1 MDMSFSLPEP
11 NVSLNYCIS
20 NYSKAEK
27 FTGKNMFK
35 CDTCGKLVEALKWS
49 LIKSLPNFLSIQL
62 RRFNYDEARK
72 GLVKLNWQVP
82 FPFKLK
88 FSTNYEK

>member
-1 MDMSFSLPEP
+1 MSLTLPEP

-20 NYSKAEK
+20 NYYSKPEK

-35 CDTCGKLVEALKWS
+35 CDNCGKLVEALKWS
-49 LIKSLPNFLSIQL
+49 LIKSLPNFLSVHL
-62 RRFNYDEARK
+62 RRFNYDEVRK
-72 GLVKLNWQVP
+72 GLIKLNWQVP

-88 FSTNYEK
+88 MKTNYSA